1 MAIGAADHQ
10 TLVRLKVPMLT
21 VPPPQPRRRPA
32 VLAVAALACLF
43 LAGGALT
50 PSRAAAEDDGTAADE
65 NAAAGKAAITA
76 FYQIVDTLQKT
87 QTAQN
92 AYYGQVGAAYK
103 AKSNGESSGP
113 SGLDRAGTDAAIG
126 EVGSLQDPVQNN
138 MLDAGSAFVTGATP
152 RLAPSPPLPLPHGG
166 DMVRLA
172 KAT

>member
-1 MAIGAADHQ
+1 
-10 TLVRLKVPMLT
+10 MLT